1 MYNTIPYHTYGP
13 DNTVS
18 GSSRHR
24 TQIENQR
31 VRYSQCAKLT
41 QDGKQTFYHVA
52 LANPNSNEQLI
63 QSLPLFVNPSVS
75 ELTPGIYTYV
85 VMSTNEDQPPKLYM
99 LKTMTTYEYG
109 TKHQQLI
116 YRVVCSND
124 QCNPQFDI
132 YLAGEMRYAISESVH
147 NDNSVHN
154 KSDHNDS
161 VSEIPLLEYNFYS
174 GTYMLNTDRTSRLS
188 NKPMMIQLMHNFLYR
203 LGFRNNAYVDISYIT
218 AESLPITK
226 TDLEMYKHFGA
237 VIREFDTFEDCTRYK
252 LHLNTQPQIPVPE
265 HLLEPSRLF
274 GGNPKHKKSKHKK
287 SKSKKSK
294 RKVTYRRKNM

>member
-1 MYNTIPYHTYGP
+1 MYSGTLCIIPYHTIP
-13 DNTVS
+13 MDPTIPFPVAPTLN
-18 GSSRHR
+18 RHR

-132 YLAGEMRYAISESVH
+132 YLAGEMRYAISENDH
-147 NDNSVHN
+147 NE
-154 KSDHNDS
+154 SDHVN
-161 VSEIPLLEYNFYS
+161 EILLLEYNFYS

-274 GGNPKHKKSKHKK
+274 GGNPKHKKSTK